1 MPFFR
6 PCCLTTRHVLD
17 YAAAFDAT
25 DPAGTYSAETQ
36 TLPAAVLAE
45 SEEYIME
52 HTEGSSPLK
61 QEGGVSKESPFCR
74 KPSFLICQGLA
85 LVIGIGLLF
94 LLLYPVVGAIA
105 QHVVNVSRLNV
116 DSVAITRPTNTS

>member
-1 MPFFR
+1 
-6 PCCLTTRHVLD
+6 
-17 YAAAFDAT
+17 
-25 DPAGTYSAETQ
+25 
-36 TLPAAVLAE
+36 
-45 SEEYIME
+45 ME